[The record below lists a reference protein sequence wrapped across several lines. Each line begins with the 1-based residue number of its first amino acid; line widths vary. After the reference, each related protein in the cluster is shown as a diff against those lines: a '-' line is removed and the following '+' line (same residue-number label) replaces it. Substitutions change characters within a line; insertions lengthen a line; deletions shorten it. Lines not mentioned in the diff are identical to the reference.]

1 MPEKG
6 VPLSFGRKEIGFAE
20 RLIRSIASGGPISLA
35 NYMAQANT
43 QYYATRNPL
52 GAGGD
57 FITAPEIS
65 QMFGELIGLCLADIW
80 QRTGHAR
87 PPYYVELGP
96 GRGTLAADALRA
108 MEQAR
113 LAPKAHLVE
122 TSPSLRAHQSAA
134 VAHAHFHDD
143 VESLPT
149 DAPLL
154 VVANEFFDA
163 LPIAQAVKA
172 ADGSWREMMVG
183 LGGEGRVLAPVI
195 GERRVDAR
203 VPEAVREAAEGAIH
217 ESCPV
222 GATIMLTLARR
233 IARQGGAAILIDYGY
248 EGPVLGD
255 TLQAVRAHAYAD
267 PYADPGEN
275 DLTAH
280 VDFTLLGNAARQE
293 GLRVHGVVGQG
304 EFLERLGLGARAR
317 MLAQAAPDRAQ
328 DIETARR
335 RLAAPD
341 QMGRLFKV
349 LAVTH
354 PDWPTPEGFA

>member
-1 MPEKG
+1 M
-6 VPLSFGRKEIGFAE
+6 SFGRKEIGFAE
-20 RLIRSIASGGPISLA
+20 RLIRSIHAGGPISLA
-35 NYMAQANT
+35 NYMAQANSH
-43 QYYATRNPL
+43 YYATRNPL
-52 GAGGD
+52 GAHGD

-65 QMFGELIGLCLADIW
+65 QMFGELIGLCLADIG
-80 QRTGHAR
+80 QGTGHAR
-87 PPYYVELGP
+87 VPYYVGLGP

-108 MEQAR
+108 MAQAR

-122 TSPSLRAHQSAA
+122 TSPALRAHQSAA
-134 VAHAHFHDD
+134 VAHATFHDD

-172 ADGSWREMMVG
+172 ADGSWREIMVG
-183 LGGEGRVLAPVI
+183 LGGEGRALAPVI

-203 VPEAVREAAEGAIH
+203 VPEAVRDGPQGAIH

-248 EGPVLGD
+248 EGPALGD
-255 TLQAVRAHAYAD
+255 TLQAVRAHSYAD

-280 VDFTLLGNAARQE
+280 VDFTMLANAARQE
-293 GLRVHGVVGQG
+293 RLRVHGPVGQG

-317 MLAQAAPDRAQ
+317 TLAQAAPERGVE
-328 DIETARR
+328 IEAARR

-341 QMGRLFKV
+341 QMGRLFRV
-349 LAVTH
+349 LGVTH
-354 PDWPTPEGFA
+354 PAWPPPEGFA